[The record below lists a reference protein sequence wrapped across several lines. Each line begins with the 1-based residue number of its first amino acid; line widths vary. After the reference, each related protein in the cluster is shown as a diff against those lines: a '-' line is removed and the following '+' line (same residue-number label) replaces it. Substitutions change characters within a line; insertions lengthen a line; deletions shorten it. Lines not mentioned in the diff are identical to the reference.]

1 MKLALTRIS
10 ATALSLGPSLALF
23 CTPAQ
28 AMDTFFDVTAAA
40 GIEIYTNAGWG
51 SGVAWADFD
60 NDGDLDLF
68 MVDGPGDP
76 ARVWRNDGGGSFTDV
91 AAAVGIVDTG
101 WGKAFVPADYDNDG
115 DVDVLMTNYDT
126 QQTNRLWRNDGGT
139 FTDVTVGSGF
149 DWADQATGACWA
161 DFDGDRDLDCYI
173 TTYGFTHRNRFMRN
187 DGNDQFT
194 DIAQSLV
201 MQDQTGWGYQPGWF
215 DYDNDGDLDLYV
227 GNDNFFGGTGNKL
240 YRNEGNGTFT
250 DVSVASGANLA
261 MSSMGLG
268 IGDYDNDGDLDVY
281 ISNIHTG
288 NKLLRNNGDGT
299 FTESAVGA
307 GVSVYQ
313 ICWGVDFLDMDHD
326 TYLDIYACAF
336 GESMLDPT
344 GTENWIFHNNG
355 DGTFTDISVQSG
367 ADNAGISYCSAWG
380 DYDEDG
386 DLDIVMTNWW
396 DGDPEDLPCALYQN
410 DHIPVGGSATDWLQ
424 IDLVG
429 TVSNRDAI
437 GARVQITTSEGTYIR
452 EKQSG
457 TSYLSSAQPALHFG
471 LGTATEVQTLV
482 VNWPSGG
489 TSTLTNVAGGQKIQI
504 VEPGEDPSSV
514 VPVGAQ
520 GLGLESQ
527 PNPFRDGVRFALIGS
542 DRDVEFQ
549 IFDAEGRAVRRLGA
563 GTTVWDGQDALG
575 NSVPAGIYW
584 VKATRGGEV
593 VASDRIVRVR

>member
-1 MKLALTRIS
+1 MKKALTRAS
-10 ATALSLGPSLALF
+10 ASALLLGSSLALF
-23 CTPAQ
+23 CSSAQ

-60 NDGDLDLF
+60 DDGDLDLF

-76 ARVWRNDGGGSFTDV
+76 AKVWRNDGGGTFTDV
-91 AAAVGIVDTG
+91 AAAVGIIDSG

-126 QQTNRLWRNDGGT
+126 AQTNRLWRNDGGT
-139 FTDVTVGSGF
+139 FTDVTAGSGF

-173 TTYGFTHRNRFMRN
+173 TTYGFTHRNRLMRN
-187 DGNDQFT
+187 DGNGHFT
-194 DIAQSLV
+194 DIAQSLGV
-201 MQDQTGWGYQPGWF
+201 QDQTGWGYQPGWF

-240 YRNEGNGTFT
+240 YRNNGDATFT
-250 DVSVASGANLA
+250 DVSVASGSNLG

-288 NKLLRNNGDGT
+288 NRLLRNNGDGT
-299 FTESAVGA
+299 FTEVGDAA
-307 GVSVYQ
+307 GVAVYQ

-336 GESMLDPT
+336 GASMLDPT
-344 GTENWIFHNNG
+344 GTENWVFHNNG
-355 DGTFTDISVQSG
+355 DGTFSDISSQSG
-367 ADNAGISYCSAWG
+367 ADNPGISYCSAWG
-380 DYDEDG
+380 DYDADG

-396 DGDPEDLPCALYQN
+396 DGDAEDLPCALYQN
-410 DHIPVGGSATDWLQ
+410 DHIPVGGSASDWLQ

-429 TVSNRDAI
+429 TVSNRDGI

-457 TSYLSSAQPALHFG
+457 TSYLSSAQPAIHFG

-482 VNWPSGG
+482 VNWPSGE
-489 TSTLTNVAGGQKIQI
+489 TSLLENVAGGQKIQI

-514 VPVGAQ
+514 DETGVAK
-520 GLGLESQ
+520 LGIESQ
-527 PNPFRDGVRFALIGS
+527 PNPFRNDVRFALSG
-542 DRDVEFQ
+542 DAGGVQFQ
-549 IFDAEGRAVRRLGA
+549 IFDAEGRAVRILGA
-563 GTTVWDGQDALG
+563 GSTQWDGQDTYG
-575 NSVPAGIYW
+575 NVVPAGIYW
-584 VKATRGGEV
+584 VKATRGSEV